1 MYSEESNPKMEN
13 YCNLTYSQE
22 IRTDKFLVN
31 LLLVTTN
38 YWPEPTGISV
48 YTTDLA
54 RSLAGDCYQVSV
66 LTSLPHYP
74 WWRVPEEFAHLGEG
88 SSDHHGVSV
97 IRAKHLV
104 PSRMNAF
111 LRICF
116 ETSLWWNLRR
126 VSKKLAVKDFGVVIS
141 CIPTVAAGIVG
152 RKIAN
157 QLRVPFGLI
166 VQDLSGAGA
175 KQSGLR
181 GGAVISKIAHA
192 VEGKALLGA
201 DGIVVVSPAM
211 RDVVVGL
218 GVQDSRVMQIS
229 NYSARTIEIVQKITA
244 RTKFGWDDEDFIV
257 IHTGNMGAKQDLENV
272 VAAADELGGNSRI
285 KIFLVGHGN
294 QESYLKEL
302 CSERENISILPAVSE
317 DDYSALLSAA
327 DLLLV
332 NERST
337 QMEMSLPSKL
347 TSYLYSERPVIAAV
361 PRGGATWKFLDGV
374 AELVEAG
381 DPTALASKLVQLS
394 QNQIRLDEL
403 AKLGSEFALKH
414 LDPTLGREKY
424 LEWVKSLLT
433 TK

>member
-1 MYSEESNPKMEN
+1 MQI
-13 YCNLTYSQE
+13 LQ
-22 IRTDKFLVN
+22 
-31 LLLVTTN
+31 VTTN
-38 YWPEPTGISV
+38 YWPEPTGIAV

-54 RSLAGDCYQVSV
+54 ETLKVHGHQVSV

-74 WWRVPEEFAHLGEG
+74 WWKVPEEFAHLIEG
-88 SSDHHGVSV
+88 TGSHHGVAV

-104 PSRMNAF
+104 PPKMNAL
-111 LRICF
+111 LRMRF

-126 VSKKLAVKDFGVVIS
+126 VSKSMVTHDFDIVIA

-152 RKIAN
+152 KRIAN
-157 QLRVPFGLI
+157 TLGIPFGLI

-181 GGAVISKIAHA
+181 GGAVISKIAQF
-192 VEGKALLGA
+192 VEGKALHGA
-201 DGIVVVSPAM
+201 DALVVVSPAM
-211 RDVVVGL
+211 RDVVVAL
-218 GVQDSRVMQIS
+218 GVPARQITQIT
-229 NYSARTIEIVQKITA
+229 NYSARPISSFDKASA
-244 RTKFGWDDEDFIV
+244 RANFGWASDDFVV

-272 VAAADELGGNSRI
+272 VRAADSLAGDSHI
-285 KIFLVGHGN
+285 KIYLVGHGN
-294 QESYLKEL
+294 QEAKLKSL
-302 CSERENISILPAVSE
+302 CAGKNNIAVLPAVS
-317 DDYSALLSAA
+317 DADYSALLSAA

-381 DPTALASKLVQLS
+381 DPKALASKIEELS
-394 QNQIRLDEL
+394 RNQSRLDEL
-403 AKLGSEFALKH
+403 AKLGSAFAVKH
-414 LDPTLGREKY
+414 LDPAVGRAKY
-424 LEWVKSLLT
+424 LDWVEKLT
-433 TK
+433 QSK

>member
-1 MYSEESNPKMEN
+1 MNKPR
-13 YCNLTYSQE
+13 C
-22 IRTDKFLVN
+22 
-31 LLLVTTN
+31 LLVTTN

-54 RSLAGDCYQVSV
+54 ESLKSEGHQVSV

-74 WWRVPEEFAHLGEG
+74 WWRVPSEFAYLGEG
-88 SSDHHGVSV
+88 TGSHNGVSV

-104 PSRMNAF
+104 PPKMNAL
-111 LRICF
+111 LRVRF
-116 ETSLWWNLRR
+116 EASLWWNLRR
-126 VSKKLAVKDFGVVIS
+126 VSKAMVGNDFDVVIA

-152 RKIAN
+152 KRIAKK
-157 QLRVPFGLI
+157 LDVPFGLI
-166 VQDLSGAGA
+166 VQDLSGVGA

-181 GGAVISKIAHA
+181 GGAVISKIAHF
-192 VEGKALLGA
+192 VEGRALHGA
-201 DGIVVVSPAM
+201 DSLVVVSPAM

-218 GVQDSRVMQIS
+218 GVPESRITQIT
-229 NYSARTIEIVQKITA
+229 NYSARTISNVDRTTA
-244 RTKFGWDDEDFIV
+244 RSKFGWLPDDFVV

-272 VAAADELGGNSRI
+272 VRAANSLNGFSKIRI
-285 KIFLVGHGN
+285 YLVGHGN
-294 QESYLKEL
+294 QESNLKAL
-302 CSERENISILPAVSE
+302 CLDKSNISVLPAVS
-317 DDYSALLSAA
+317 DADYSALLSAA

-381 DPTALASKLVQLS
+381 DPVALARAIEELSKQP
-394 QNQIRLDEL
+394 EKL
-403 AKLGSEFALKH
+403 ADLARRGRVFADAN
-414 LDPTLGREKY
+414 LDPEVGRKKY
-424 LEWVKSLLT
+424 LEWVQKLIGS
-433 TK
+433 K